1 MNVSGPLLMLL
12 LTACT
17 VSVEKSAR
25 SGRQFRYMINCVQPD
40 VTALMYNNYG
50 CHCGLGGKG
59 TPVDDLDRCCKVHDD
74 CYKASMKSPECS
86 GFFRFLLEPKSIH
99 YWYTCSARR
108 VTCSATNNKCKAAAC
123 ECDRAAAHCFA
134 QAKYNPEHKHV
145 DQKLCE
151 K

>member
-17 VSVEKSAR
+17 VSGERRAR
-25 SGRQFRYMINCVQPD
+25 AIWQFGDMIECVQPGVD
-40 VTALMYNNYG
+40 PINYNNYG
-50 CHCGLGGKG
+50 CYCGLGGKG

-74 CYKASMKSPECS
+74 CYGAQMEIPECS
-86 GFFRFLLEPKSIH
+86 GFFDKPYFII
-99 YWYTCSARR
+99 YDYTCSERK
-108 VTCSATNNKCKAAAC
+108 VTCSATNNKCQKAAC

-134 QAKYNPEHKHV
+134 RVKYNPEHKNL

>member
-17 VSVEKSAR
+17 VGGQNTSRAVW
-25 SGRQFRYMINCVQPD
+25 QFGYMINCVQPD
-40 VTALMYNNYG
+40 VNPLKYNNYG
-50 CHCGLGGKG
+50 CYCGYGGKG

-74 CYKASMKSPECS
+74 CYGAQMKIPECS
-86 GFFRFLLEPKSIH
+86 GFFDKPYFIYYR
-99 YWYTCSARR
+99 YTCSENQ

-123 ECDRAAAHCFA
+123 ECDRAAALCFA
-134 QAKYNPEHKHV
+134 RVKYNRKHKFR
-145 DQKLCE
+145 DPKLCE